1 MMCPGLAPTIPRVS
15 VAAVLL
21 VAVSLATPSL
31 VAPVSAAPPELRL
44 IDPPAVAPAAASFYV
59 RVQIANRGTEP
70 LHACDTSEIAPPP
83 EAACFAVA
91 YRRDKRPPRLAFSR
105 VEVAPVLA
113 RSLFVPPG
121 ETMERLVRI
130 PTASRGTEQSVYL
143 YLVTGGGGRFEWK
156 EVPLRLR
163 LESPPAEVRRAI
175 WSTRALLAVYLALL
189 ALGIWWSARR
199 PRLALS

>member
-1 MMCPGLAPTIPRVS
+1 MMCPGLSPTILRVA
-15 VAAVLL
+15 AAVLGL
-21 VAVSLATPSL
+21 VGVSPAIPVLA
-31 VAPVSAAPPELRL
+31 APAASAPPELSV
-44 IDPPAVAPAAASFYV
+44 IDPPSEAPTAASFYV

-70 LHACDTSEIAPPP
+70 LHACDTSEGAPPP
-83 EAACFAVA
+83 ETACFAVA

-156 EVPLRLR
+156 EAPLQLRLGA
-163 LESPPAEVRRAI
+163 PPAQVRRAI
-175 WSTRALLAVYLALL
+175 WSTRSLLAVYLALL
-189 ALGIWWSARR
+189 ALGIWWSVRR
-199 PRLALS
+199 PPLAAS